1 MANHKS
7 ALKRM
12 RQSEKRRLRN
22 RQVVSHMR
30 SSIKKFQ
37 LAAEEGKSPETLQ
50 ESLQQVS
57 VIIDKAASKG
67 VIHRNNAS
75 RKISRLTRLCNRVGE
90 TEVAQA

>member
-30 SSIKKFQ
+30 SSIKKFH
-37 LAAEEGKSPETLQ
+37 LEAEEGKSPETLQ
-50 ESLQQVS
+50 ESLQRVS

-75 RKISRLTRLCNRVGE
+75 RKISRLTRLCNRAGE